1 MSENIQVFFHIYV
14 RAQFEYEPS
23 KDELIP
29 CKEAGVRF
37 LVGDIIQIISK
48 DDHNWWQG
56 KLENTK
62 NATAGL
68 IPSPELQEW
77 RVACIAMEK
86 TKQEQQASCTWFGKK
101 KKQYKDKYLAKHNAV
116 FDQLDLVTYEE
127 VVKLPAFKRK
137 TLVLLGAHGVGRRHI
152 KNTLITK
159 HPDRFAYPIPH
170 TTRPPKKDEENGKN
184 YFFVSHDQMMQDI
197 SNNEYLEYG
206 SHEDAMY
213 GTRLETIRQI
223 HTLGHIAIL
232 DVEPQVY
239 ESLQRLQ
246 KESEI
251 LQKTYA
257 HYFDQT
263 IINNEID
270 DTIRHLEEFIEIE
283 SSSCQWVPVSWT

>member
-1 MSENIQVFFHIYV
+1 MH
-14 RAQFEYEPS
+14 
-23 KDELIP
+23 KDNKGYGPEGFANE
-29 CKEAGVRF
+29 CRF
-37 LVGDIIQIISK
+37 LLRHVDGCLPGATRMHYGKMTSRWKECDAVG
-48 DDHNWWQG
+48 NVL
-56 KLENTK
+56 LEN
-62 NATAGL
+62 
-68 IPSPELQEW
+68 PENPDSHVDMCHLP
-77 RVACIAMEK
+77 
-86 TKQEQQASCTWFGKK
+86 
-101 KKQYKDKYLAKHNAV
+101 KHGCRPDTPLHDSV

-170 TTRPPKKDEENGKN
+170 TTRPPKKEEENGKN

-197 SNNEYLEYG
+197 SNNDYLEYG

-213 GTRLETIRQI
+213 GTRLETIRKI
-223 HTLGHIAIL
+223 HEQGLIAIL
-232 DVEPQVY
+232 DVEPQALKVLRTAEFAPY
-239 ESLQRLQ
+239 VVFIAAPTITPGMNEDESLQRLQ

-270 DTIRHLEEFIEIE
+270 ETIRLLEEAIDLV
-283 SSSCQWVPVSWT
+283 CTTAQWVPVSWVY